1 VLTELSILDLANNQ
15 MTRLNGEILASL
27 TQLKSLKL
35 NNNALT
41 TIDDAAFTDLK
52 LKLLD
57 LSFNHLSS
65 DNFLWPPS
73 IDIEFLNL
81 TFNEYKIINASVL
94 DNILTD
100 FWGKWIVRLVIGM
113 KLSGW
118 RGGGKVDGRWR

>member
-1 VLTELSILDLANNQ
+1 MTFSVLTELSILDLANNQ

-57 LSFNHLSS
+57 LSFNHLSN

-100 FWGKWIVRLVIGM
+100 FWGEWIVRLVIGW

-118 RGGGKVDGRWR
+118 WGVGEVD